1 MAWQIEDSS
10 EDVVDM
16 KGTGGAESDVV
27 AVHLN
32 VWARDVECAG
42 ASAK

>member
-10 EDVVDM
+10 DDVVDM
-16 KGTGGAESDVV
+16 KGKGGAESDMV
-27 AVHLN
+27 AVDLN
-32 VWARDVECAG
+32 VGAGDVKCAG